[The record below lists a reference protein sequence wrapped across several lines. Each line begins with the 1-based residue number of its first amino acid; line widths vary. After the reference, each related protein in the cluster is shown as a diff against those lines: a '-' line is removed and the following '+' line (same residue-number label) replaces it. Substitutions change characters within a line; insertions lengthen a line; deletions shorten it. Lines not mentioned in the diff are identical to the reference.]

1 MITQVVYQMF
11 DNYEQDTYFI
21 FSIWLKNFAA
31 ITVTLYRHQQTII
44 LTGILSKIFVRF
56 VLCPGFVISGTYESM
71 SPNLAFE
78 IKLSNSFSDP
88 GE

>member
-1 MITQVVYQMF
+1 MITQVVYQMS

-31 ITVTLYRHQQTII
+31 ITVTVTLYRHQHPII

-56 VLCPGFVISGTYESM
+56 VLFPGFVISGTYKGM
-71 SPNLAFE
+71 SPNLALQ
-78 IKLSNSFSDP
+78 IKLSNSN
-88 GE
+88 